1 MRFDTEYGYESL
13 ALNIVVQAAK
23 DYRKALRDLRKD
35 PDDFDGSGGG
45 GRAASDEHDH
55 EQNELAD
62 RRPVHVRRPCVSG
75 SRCEADHLE
84 DRYQVPDPV

>member
-35 PDDFDGSGGG
+35 PDDFD
-45 GRAASDEHDH
+45 ANVNMDD
-55 EQNELAD
+55 
-62 RRPVHVRRPCVSG
+62 
-75 SRCEADHLE
+75 CERFFRSVWCETIISVNPEILMKKLQKEAGFDGM
-84 DRYQVPDPV
+84 QQM

>member
-35 PDDFDGSGGG
+35 PDDFD
-45 GRAASDEHDH
+45 AYVNMDD
-55 EQNELAD
+55 
-62 RRPVHVRRPCVSG
+62 
-75 SRCEADHLE
+75 CERFFRSVWCE
-84 DRYQVPDPV
+84 KIISVDPVILMKKLQKEAGFDGIQQM

>member
-35 PDDFDGSGGG
+35 PDDFD
-45 GRAASDEHDH
+45 ANVNMDD
-55 EQNELAD
+55 
-62 RRPVHVRRPCVSG
+62 
-75 SRCEADHLE
+75 CERFFRSVWYE
-84 DRYQVPDPV
+84 TIISVDPEVLMKKLQKEAGFDGMQQM

>member
-35 PDDFDGSGGG
+35 PDDFD
-45 GRAASDEHDH
+45 ANVNMDD
-55 EQNELAD
+55 
-62 RRPVHVRRPCVSG
+62 
-75 SRCEADHLE
+75 CERFFRSVWCE
-84 DRYQVPDPV
+84 TIISVDPEILMKKLQKEAGFDGIQQM

>member
-35 PDDFDGSGGG
+35 PDDFD
-45 GRAASDEHDH
+45 ANVNMDD
-55 EQNELAD
+55 
-62 RRPVHVRRPCVSG
+62 
-75 SRCEADHLE
+75 CERFFRSVWCE
-84 DRYQVPDPV
+84 TIISVDPEILMKKLQKEAGFDGMQQM

>member
-35 PDDFDGSGGG
+35 PDDFD
-45 GRAASDEHDH
+45 ANVNMDD
-55 EQNELAD
+55 
-62 RRPVHVRRPCVSG
+62 
-75 SRCEADHLE
+75 CERFFRSVWCE
-84 DRYQVPDPV
+84 TIIGVDPEILMKKLQKEAGFDGMQQM

>member
-35 PDDFDGSGGG
+35 PEDFRALVNMDDCERFFRSVWCETIISVDPEILMKKLQKEAGFDGM
-45 GRAASDEHDH
+45 
-55 EQNELAD
+55 Q
-62 RRPVHVRRPCVSG
+62 
-75 SRCEADHLE
+75 
-84 DRYQVPDPV
+84 QM

>member
-35 PDDFDGSGGG
+35 PDDFD
-45 GRAASDEHDH
+45 ANANMDD
-55 EQNELAD
+55 
-62 RRPVHVRRPCVSG
+62 
-75 SRCEADHLE
+75 CERFFRSVWCE
-84 DRYQVPDPV
+84 TIISVDPEILMKKLQKEAGFDGIQQM

>member
-35 PDDFDGSGGG
+35 PDDFD
-45 GRAASDEHDH
+45 ANVNMDD
-55 EQNELAD
+55 
-62 RRPVHVRRPCVSG
+62 
-75 SRCEADHLE
+75 CERFFRSVWCE
-84 DRYQVPDPV
+84 TIISVDPEILMKKLQKEAGFEE

>member
-35 PDDFDGSGGG
+35 PDDFD
-45 GRAASDEHDH
+45 A
-55 EQNELAD
+55 NENMD
-62 RRPVHVRRPCVSG
+62 D
-75 SRCEADHLE
+75 CERFFRSVWCE
-84 DRYQVPDPV
+84 TIISVDPEILMKKLQKEAGFDGMQQM